1 MLHMKLSSTMQ
12 LQWAKKFI
20 DFSSNKGRVALQNE
34 DGAIFLLKTSYVSSK
49 KYFSVMRL
57 SEEGLIEWE
66 VEIGSSAG
74 NGYAK
79 GMALT

>member
-1 MLHMKLSSTMQ
+1 
-12 LQWAKKFI
+12 
-20 DFSSNKGRVALQNE
+20 
-34 DGAIFLLKTSYVSSK
+34 
-49 KYFSVMRL
+49 MRL